1 MSYYP
6 TGNPDVDRL
15 IEEYASR
22 EIVIQ
27 RSRAMIGEVRFN
39 LILVYPPVLAF
50 PFTSSVPLLA
60 GFLDGT
66 RETFG
71 DYGIRLRHS
80 GNRIEVWL
88 EYYHVITTLNDRQS
102 HLLLLKLQRL
112 HDDLTR

>member
-27 RSRAMIGEVRFN
+27 RSRGMIGEARFN
-39 LILVYPPVLAF
+39 LILGVFSF
-50 PFTSSVPLLA
+50 PFTSSVPCLA

-71 DYGIRLRHS
+71 DHGTRLRHS

-88 EYYHVITTLNDRQS
+88 EYYHVITTLTDRQS
-102 HLLLLKLQRL
+102 HILLLKLRSL